1 VVDAIG
7 LGPVVPWAGSR
18 IESGEHTCRYAGVM
32 LAHAY
37 LHQGSLIRYTPHTIT
52 VTLDLPAHAP
62 WTLDPGPWTRLAL
75 HVLTNC
81 SPWLPALRPADNSG
95 NTVPT
100 TQ

>member
-62 WTLDPGPWTRLAL
+62 WTLDPGPWTLDPTGLARSHQLLAL
-75 HVLTNC
+75 
-81 SPWLPALRPADNSG
+81 AARPAPSG
-95 NTVPT
+95 
-100 TQ
+100 

>member
-37 LHQGSLIRYTPHTIT
+37 LHQGGLITYTPHTIT
-52 VTLDLPAHAP
+52 VTLDLSAYAP
-62 WTLDPGPWTRLAL
+62 WTLDPTGLARSHQLLAL
-75 HVLTNC
+75 
-81 SPWLPALRPADNSG
+81 AARPAPSG
-95 NTVPT
+95 
-100 TQ
+100 